1 MSELIKKAIDLAVEA
16 HKGQKDSRGEEYIE
30 HPFEV
35 MRRMM
40 RDKRPE
46 IELAVAVMH
55 DILEDTPRT
64 EKDIYNAVSACCADK
79 ALLVT
84 EALKAI
90 TKAKNED
97 YDEYLERLKGNV
109 IARMVKLYDLEHN
122 IERNLKTFKE
132 DKKSAQRL
140 LKYIR
145 AYDYL
150 GGTNQ
155 PYTTS

>member
-1 MSELIKKAIDLAVEA
+1 MSELIKKAIDIAVEA
-16 HKGQKDSRGEEYIE
+16 HKGQKDPQGGEYIE

-64 EKDIYNAVSACCADK
+64 EKEIYDAVSACCADK

-90 TKAKNED
+90 TKVKNED
-97 YDEYLERLKGNV
+97 YDEYLERLKENV

-122 IERNLKTFKE
+122 IERNLKTFRE

-150 GGTNQ
+150 GGANQ
-155 PYTTS
+155 PHN